1 MAHIERDRKCTE
13 INITTDVGCDTI
25 CLKNLVKKKHH
36 DQSLKVWSK
45 TIQISLKKQFFVK
58 TDGPADVKSKGGL
71 KTVSGSVKRDS
82 ISSTKTQKKE
92 P

>member
-1 MAHIERDRKCTE
+1 MLINSSRCTE

-25 CLKNLVKKKHH
+25 CLKNLVKKTHH

-58 TDGPADVKSKGGL
+58 TGRGFLSYIHQQVK
-71 KTVSGSVKRDS
+71 DN
-82 ISSTKTQKKE
+82 
-92 P
+92 